1 MGILHALWS
10 YPQRWWRTVRN
21 DEGST
26 INAYFWM
33 GSSFNVGGAGCPG
46 QNTLEGHV
54 FIGSFSC
61 WRDRTSYQT
70 VSKKA
75 PRWNLVQYIPDW
87 WFILEGNPSRIIKNA
102 PALTSRL
109 MWTYHGN
116 FHSMHWRK
124 DDFATFMSQRCWS
137 HFHQIYISGSS
148 KRTDLWSNDV
158 DASWPN
164 FQCFCLFCGWGTPS
178 VWKVHFRK
186 HLPCRNEC
194 SLRSMHSPE
203 KCQHKWF

>member
-1 MGILHALWS
+1 MSVVPDALDKILWRDMFSLEVSVVGETEHPTKLLVKKRQGEILCSVYSRLMVHLGRKPIPDHKKCSGPNFKAHVNIWWEFPLHALA
-10 YPQRWWRTVRN
+10 QRWFRN
-21 DEGST
+21 VHVAT
-26 INAYFWM
+26 LLK
-33 GSSFNVGGAGCPG
+33 SF
-46 QNTLEGHV
+46 
-54 FIGSFSC
+54 
-61 WRDRTSYQT
+61 
-70 VSKKA
+70 
-75 PRWNLVQYIPDW
+75 
-87 WFILEGNPSRIIKNA
+87 PSNI
-102 PALTSRL
+102 
-109 MWTYHGN
+109 Y
-116 FHSMHWRK
+116 
-124 DDFATFMSQRCWS
+124 
-137 HFHQIYISGSS
+137 IYISGSS